1 MEHSGAR
8 IVLLDND
15 ARIVELVEWFLGS
28 RGFVVRTASSFA
40 GLRER
45 LAEGPCDLL
54 ISDLDL
60 GAESALT
67 ELPRLAAER
76 ALPPT
81 LVVSGFLDATNQR
94 SVMEVPGVVGTL
106 PKPFEFEDL
115 EARVRE
121 CLGAAP
127 AVLQENWVTRGRV
140 TPRRSAGDLD
150 PAVVVVLARI
160 GSYLWPRRG
169 AR

>member
-1 MEHSGAR
+1 MEQSGAR

-15 ARIVELVEWFLGS
+15 ARIVELVEWFLGT
-28 RGFVVRTASSFA
+28 RGYRVRTAASFA
-40 GLRER
+40 ELRAR
-45 LAEGPCDLL
+45 LDEGPCDLL

-94 SVMEVPGVVGTL
+94 SVLEVPGVVGTL

-115 EARVRE
+115 EARVRV
-121 CLGAAP
+121 CLDGATAGDAPPGPAPHGAAGPPPGP
-127 AVLQENWVTRGRV
+127 A
-140 TPRRSAGDLD
+140 PDPGDDALD
-150 PAVVVVLARI
+150 PGDDDDGWVEI
-160 GSYLWPRRG
+160 TG
-169 AR
+169 

>member
-15 ARIVELVEWFLGS
+15 ARIVELVEWFLGT
-28 RGFVVRTASSFA
+28 RGFAVRTASSFA
-40 GLRER
+40 ELRAR
-45 LAEGPCDLL
+45 LDEGPCDLL

-94 SVMEVPGVVGTL
+94 AVEEVPGVVGTL

-115 EARVRE
+115 EVRPLCE
-121 CLGAAP
+121 SACGGRCGDCSRTGGLGNCDSRSYRSRAA
-127 AVLQENWVTRGRV
+127 GIHSDY
-140 TPRRSAGDLD
+140 RRTL
-150 PAVVVVLARI
+150 
-160 GSYLWPRRG
+160 
-169 AR
+169 

>member
-1 MEHSGAR
+1 METSGAR

-28 RGFVVRTASSFA
+28 RGFEVRTAASFA
-40 GLRER
+40 ELRAR
-45 LAEGPCDLL
+45 LDEAPCDLL

-60 GAESALT
+60 GAESAVS

-76 ALPPT
+76 ALPRT
-81 LVVSGFLDATNQR
+81 LVVSGFLDRANQR
-94 SVMEVPGVVGTL
+94 AVMEIPGVVGTL

-121 CLGAAP
+121 CLDSVPGPAPGPDPGAPETPPAP
-127 AVLQENWVTRGRV
+127 AGGPDGGAPDSDDDEDGWVEIT
-140 TPRRSAGDLD
+140 A
-150 PAVVVVLARI
+150 
-160 GSYLWPRRG
+160 
-169 AR
+169 